1 VDCWTANKLSTSW
14 NYGAAKMNLKSL
26 ADRVANVVRQNGF
39 CVVPSL
45 LSSERVERLRAE
57 IDVLLRR
64 EAKHENDNLGHQ
76 RVLHIAAKSDAF
88 VELLSHPVC
97 MAIYSKL
104 LGSDFVCSTW
114 TSNTAFQDS
123 DLTYWHVDHP
133 YWTIASPYPVDY
145 PLTAHAIWCLDDF
158 SEKSGG
164 TKMIPGSHLRTHLP
178 EHKGNYEQEG
188 VTVEASAG
196 SLIVA
201 HGAIWH
207 SAGRNSSASTRTGI
221 FGRYARSF
229 IIPQEDLRRQL
240 DGIADPDSLIERLMG
255 KHQYV
260 PQRTLPY

>member
-1 VDCWTANKLSTSW
+1 MSFE
-14 NYGAAKMNLKSL
+14 SL
-26 ADRVANVVRQNGF
+26 ADRVADVVQRTGF
-39 CVVPSL
+39 CVVPNL
-45 LSSERVERLRAE
+45 LSAERAAHLQTE
-57 IDVLLRR
+57 IDVFLQQ
-64 EAKHENDNLGHQ
+64 EARSEDKSLGHQ
-76 RVLHIAAKSDAF
+76 RVLHIAAKSNAF
-88 VELLSHPVC
+88 VELLSHPAC

-104 LGSDFVCSTW
+104 LGPDFVCSTW
-114 TSNTAFQDS
+114 TSNTAFPGS

-133 YWTIASPYPVDY
+133 YWTIARPYPVEY
-145 PLTAHAIWCLDDF
+145 PLTAHAIWCLDPF
-158 SEKSGG
+158 SEMNGA

-178 EHKGNYEQEG
+178 EHNGNYDNEG

-207 SAGRNSSASTRTGI
+207 SAGRNSSGSARTGI

-229 IIPQEDLRRQL
+229 IIPQEDLRNQL
-240 DGIADPDSLIERLMG
+240 HAITGPDPLVERLMG